1 MPAFTNPQQL
11 TISVSLNN
19 ATNNTFSADEVPFQ
33 VYRQPTIVSVF
44 PTYGEASGGTPVTI
58 RGTGFTALNTN
69 YRVRQVAMRCQFGN
83 SMSEEETTFHND
95 TTIFC
100 TTPWGVENPQGQP
113 TCLTLNGKA
122 TVCNDA
128 VRLGGGIKPLTF
140 EWAVH
145 PTGSDSYYAAQRSL
159 KLQGSSAQTVAL
171 SSELN
176 DGTIFLFLLKVTN
189 FLGAT
194 SEEYELGV
202 LRDAFPIPTISIEA
216 PPLFEF
222 RASSFVSLKARAKLA
237 DCFSTGTVSTS
248 IMFRWSP
255 LSVAY
260 LPSASGT
267 ETLANFTFDPA
278 TRNTRDLTIDDGM
291 GELDAGTYII
301 GLTVYKAV
309 GSGAVKSSIVLTVES
324 GALPM
329 VSIGYLPELKQNP
342 RQKVRLNGFAFVHA
356 EDGNALAFNGS
367 YTWTVTPNDVNL
379 TDLSVASTGRSAYA
393 TMNVVMNRAPYGGS
407 LQLKYTEP
415 ARALASTIELSAD
428 SWFDDDPADY
438 PLSYSFSYGLASAG
452 AGNAIDLGRRSFA
465 KSALLIKPE
474 AGNFILYCYVY
485 DSFLASATSAR
496 ELLVLEAAPLTAAA
510 TAALTGDVR
519 RQLDE
524 GNPDGGAQ
532 LIGAV
537 ASTFNAQANTTRS
550 NMRRLSEAEGGLST
564 EAKAA
569 TRAALMQTVVQIS
582 GSAVNNPDPVKT
594 KQTTMVI
601 GSLMGAPEEQTGEA
615 QDRGLNLLT
624 GLLTATRARGQQMEN
639 GTAQAMLAATTG

>member
-1 MPAFTNPQQL
+1 
-11 TISVSLNN
+11 
-19 ATNNTFSADEVPFQ
+19 
-33 VYRQPTIVSVF
+33 
-44 PTYGEASGGTPVTI
+44 
-58 RGTGFTALNTN
+58 
-69 YRVRQVAMRCQFGN
+69 
-83 SMSEEETTFHND
+83 
-95 TTIFC
+95 
-100 TTPWGVENPQGQP
+100 
-113 TCLTLNGKA
+113 
-122 TVCNDA
+122 
-128 VRLGGGIKPLTF
+128 
-140 EWAVH
+140 
-145 PTGSDSYYAAQRSL
+145 
-159 KLQGSSAQTVAL
+159 
-171 SSELN
+171 
-176 DGTIFLFLLKVTN
+176 
-189 FLGAT
+189 
-194 SEEYELGV
+194 
-202 LRDAFPIPTISIEA
+202 
-216 PPLFEF
+216 
-222 RASSFVSLKARAKLA
+222 
-237 DCFSTGTVSTS
+237 
-248 IMFRWSP
+248 
-255 LSVAY
+255 
-260 LPSASGT
+260 
-267 ETLANFTFDPA
+267 
-278 TRNTRDLTIDDGM
+278 
-291 GELDAGTYII
+291 
-301 GLTVYKAV
+301 
-309 GSGAVKSSIVLTVES
+309 
-324 GALPM
+324 
-329 VSIGYLPELKQNP
+329 
-342 RQKVRLNGFAFVHA
+342 
-356 EDGNALAFNGS
+356 
-367 YTWTVTPNDVNL
+367 
-379 TDLSVASTGRSAYA
+379 
-393 TMNVVMNRAPYGGS
+393 MNVVMNRAPYGGS
-407 LQLKYTEP
+407 LQLRYTEP

-537 ASTFNAQANTTRS
+537 ASTFNAQANTTSS

-639 GTAQAMLAATTG
+639 GTAQAMLAATTGMIKGNNHNVQEARRRRRMRRLSEASTDSEASTGSPTFANGSTIPSGTWTQADEEDAALIEAARARSIRLAQTATRDVSATLLQGLTPGEAPIAIIADGLAQAVGRVESITNADFSDASGGGGFSVNGCVIGCGQGDDTNVDVVVTSFTVNPYGAAAEDESVTAVQSITFNQGGVEQKVNGSTPIVIKIKDLEVPLIDMPFVWSCSYEFHDGTTWVNKAPKPPPPLPPPPPRNPPPSHPPSPSQPPSPPPPTPKPC